1 MRGTILFFVSVF
13 LVAPVSAQSQ
23 FDTRARV
30 GVTIVGM
37 SIEGYGRGGYGLFGG
52 GEIVRGR
59 LRLRPEGYLVISDTP
74 TGEARRELGLCP
86 DEPTGSC
93 TELLGWASGDAVY
106 DVYAQETRVYLGGG
120 VYGGAGAQTGSF
132 GGFHGVGGVTFSRNW
147 GLELKIGPAQLVLS
161 AFIRF

>member
-1 MRGTILFFVSVF
+1 MKRTIPFLAALF

-23 FDTRARV
+23 FDTRGRLGA
-30 GVTIVGM
+30 TIVGM

-52 GEIVRGR
+52 GEFVRGR
-59 LRLRPEGYLVISDTP
+59 LRLRPEGYLILSDTP

-93 TELLGWASGDAVY
+93 TELLGWATGDAVF

-120 VYGGAGAQTGSF
+120 AYGGAGGQTGSF
-132 GGFHGVGGVTFSRNW
+132 GGFHGVGGVTFSRDW
-147 GLELKIGPAQLVLS
+147 GFELKVGPTQFLLS
-161 AFIRF
+161 GFFRF